1 MAPRLLTAHIRIIQA
16 AVPKLLLLLAEAK
29 PPALLGFVMMSVI
42 LQVITLGKGSCVCA
56 AEPVLVPLS
65 GLSYSFMCTSLAR
78 EPSILS
84 VNRV

>member
-16 AVPKLLLLLAEAK
+16 AVTKLLLLLAEAK

-65 GLSYSFMCTSLAR
+65 GCCRTRLCVDLSPACRAS
-78 EPSILS
+78 
-84 VNRV
+84 